1 MNVLDRY
8 VDEVGKRLPR
18 RGRSDIEAELH
29 STLEDMLE
37 DRAKKA
43 GHASD
48 EAMQLALLKEYGPPE
63 AVAATYHATQYLI
76 GPRLFPFFVLVLKI
90 VLTVLTVVLLVS
102 LGIDVATHAMAGR
115 ALAQAIASGLAGILG
130 SALEAFG
137 NIVLVFAILERALPT
152 SEFKFRDGKQEWD
165 PASLMREAE
174 PAEVKLWEPIS
185 AIVAAVAALVLFNL
199 YPQLIGINFLRN
211 GAWTSVPALTGTF
224 FRWLPAIN
232 VLWALQIALNLVL
245 LRRGRWQPSTKWFSI
260 ALDVAGIGLGYLLLS
275 GPPIVSLSAPALQ
288 GTGLDAA
295 GAAVVSLAAEQG
307 ARLLIAMIMI
317 VQGAHVVKDV
327 VRHFLRRR

>member
-1 MNVLDRY
+1 V
-8 VDEVGKRLPR
+8 P
-18 RGRSDIEAELH
+18 
-29 STLEDMLE
+29 
-37 DRAKKA
+37 AK
-43 GHASD
+43 
-48 EAMQLALLKEYGPPE
+48 
-63 AVAATYHATQYLI
+63 
-76 GPRLFPFFVLVLKI
+76 
-90 VLTVLTVVLLVS
+90 
-102 LGIDVATHAMAGR
+102 
-115 ALAQAIASGLAGILG
+115 
-130 SALEAFG
+130 
-137 NIVLVFAILERALPT
+137 
-152 SEFKFRDGKQEWD
+152 EFKFDEETKEWD
-165 PASLMREAE
+165 PASLLKEAE
-174 PAEVKLWEPIS
+174 KPEVKLWEPIS

-211 GAWTSVPALTGTF
+211 GAWTSVPALTGAF

-275 GPPIVSLSAPALQ
+275 GPPIVSLSVPALQ